1 MKRWLS
7 LFSVLLLLALGG
19 CATKQYTPDVTAD
32 FEQSAVVTAGDF
44 SYHCKICRTDGTVT
58 VTVGDTAARGMVM
71 TCAGTMVRYRFDGM
85 EYEARAQDLENT
97 NPAIALYDVF
107 SVLRQNGELQ
117 AKRRRTATNIREPY
131 RQANLC
137 STRMRTVLMPHCIFS
152 AATYSLNLTRR
163 QNKPNACLLTGVWF
177 LP

>member
-7 LFSVLLLLALGG
+7 LFSVLLLLALAG

-58 VTVGDTAARGMVM
+58 VTVGDTAAKGMVM

-97 NPAIALYDVF
+97 NPAIAL
-107 SVLRQNGELQ
+107 
-117 AKRRRTATNIREPY
+117 
-131 RQANLC
+131 
-137 STRMRTVLMPHCIFS
+137 
-152 AATYSLNLTRR
+152 
-163 QNKPNACLLTGVWF
+163 
-177 LP
+177 

>member
-44 SYHCKICRTDGTVT
+44 SYHCKVCRTEGTVT

-107 SVLRQNGELQ
+107 SALQQDGTVQAQKTQDGYKYQGTVPAGKFVLYQNEDGSYVSLHFLSS
-117 AKRRRTATNIREPY
+117 NILIEFDPP
-131 RQANLC
+131 
-137 STRMRTVLMPHCIFS
+137 T
-152 AATYSLNLTRR
+152 
-163 QNKPNACLLTGVWF
+163 K
-177 LP
+177 

>member
-19 CATKQYTPDVTAD
+19 CGTKQYTPDVTAD

-117 AKRRRTATNIREPY
+117 AQKTQDGYKYQGTVPAGKFVLYQNEDGSYASLHFLSSNILIEFDPP
-131 RQANLC
+131 
-137 STRMRTVLMPHCIFS
+137 T
-152 AATYSLNLTRR
+152 
-163 QNKPNACLLTGVWF
+163 K
-177 LP
+177 

>member
-7 LFSVLLLLALGG
+7 LFSVLLLLALSG

-97 NPAIALYDVF
+97 N
-107 SVLRQNGELQ
+107 QNEDGSYASLHFLSS
-117 AKRRRTATNIREPY
+117 NILIEFDPP
-131 RQANLC
+131 
-137 STRMRTVLMPHCIFS
+137 T
-152 AATYSLNLTRR
+152 
-163 QNKPNACLLTGVWF
+163 K
-177 LP
+177 

>member
-85 EYEARAQDLENT
+85 EYEARAQDLDKYQGT
-97 NPAIALYDVF
+97 VPAGKFVLY
-107 SVLRQNGELQ
+107 QNEDGSYASLHFLSS
-117 AKRRRTATNIREPY
+117 NILIEFDPP
-131 RQANLC
+131 
-137 STRMRTVLMPHCIFS
+137 T
-152 AATYSLNLTRR
+152 
-163 QNKPNACLLTGVWF
+163 K
-177 LP
+177 

>member
-32 FEQSAVVTAGDF
+32 FEQSAVVTAVDF
-44 SYHCKICRTDGTVT
+44 SNHCKFCRTDGTVT

-97 NPAIALYDVF
+97 NPAVAL
-107 SVLRQNGELQ
+107 
-117 AKRRRTATNIREPY
+117 
-131 RQANLC
+131 
-137 STRMRTVLMPHCIFS
+137 
-152 AATYSLNLTRR
+152 
-163 QNKPNACLLTGVWF
+163 
-177 LP
+177 

>member
-97 NPAIALYDVF
+97 NPTCSPYSGKTANYKP
-107 SVLRQNGELQ
+107 
-117 AKRRRTATNIREPY
+117 KRRRTATNIREPY

-137 STRMRTVLMPHCIFS
+137 STRMRTVLMPLCIFS
-152 AATYSLNLTRR
+152 AATYSLNLTRP
-163 QNKPNACLLTGVWF
+163 QNKSNACLLTGVWF

>member
-7 LFSVLLLLALGG
+7 LFSALLLLALGG

-117 AKRRRTATNIREPY
+117 AQKRRTATNIREPY

-137 STRMRTVLMPHCIFS
+137 STRMRTVLMPLCIFP
-152 AATYSLNLTRR
+152 AATYSLNLTRP
-163 QNKPNACLLTGVWF
+163 QNKPNACQQTGVWF

>member
-71 TCAGTMVRYRFDGM
+71 TVQALWYAT
-85 EYEARAQDLENT
+85 DLT
-97 NPAIALYDVF
+97 VWSTKPGHRIW
-107 SVLRQNGELQ
+107 
-117 AKRRRTATNIREPY
+117 RTP
-131 RQANLC
+131 
-137 STRMRTVLMPHCIFS
+137 TR
-152 AATYSLNLTRR
+152 
-163 QNKPNACLLTGVWF
+163 LLP
-177 LP
+177 L

>member
-32 FEQSAVVTAGDF
+32 FEQSAVVNSGGF
-44 SYHCKICRTDGTVT
+44 FLSLQNLSTDGTVT
-58 VTVGDTAARGMVM
+58 VTVGDTAAKGMVM

-117 AKRRRTATNIREPY
+117 AQK
-131 RQANLC
+131 
-137 STRMRTVLMPHCIFS
+137 
-152 AATYSLNLTRR
+152 
-163 QNKPNACLLTGVWF
+163 
-177 LP
+177 